1 MRSLALAYREAIKEA
16 PCKRAC
22 LAGVDIPRYIRLISL
37 GKCDEALAVIR
48 ERNPF
53 PAVCGRV
60 CPAPCEKACQAHHHH
75 VDGPVAINALKRFV
89 TERASM
95 PEQSPATKSS
105 GKRVAVVGSGPAG
118 LTAGHYLTR
127 LGHKVTVLEA
137 LPVAGGMMRVGIPE
151 YRLPREVLDREID
164 EIKSIGI
171 EIKTNTRV
179 DSLDDLLGQG
189 YDAVFLALGAHRGIR
204 LMVEGEDR
212 HGILQAVRFL
222 RDVSLGK
229 RVKLGDRVVVIGG
242 KYAAIDS
249 ARTALRLGTKE
260 VTIICPGTRAQMSAS
275 LEEVAAALDEG
286 VKMIFSAA
294 PQRINRRNGKS
305 ILTCIRMELGEPD
318 KSGQRPLIPVKGSDF
333 SMEFDSVLAAIGET
347 PDVPSQF
354 GLRMSKGNTIQV
366 NNPRILATSRQ
377 GVFAGG
383 DVVTGPVSVIAAIAA
398 GRRAAI
404 SIDKY
409 LGGSGKIEET
419 IGTSD
424 EELPSLIRGVTVGKR
439 AIIPTLSIA
448 KRLSGFGEVALGLDE
463 AAAIHEST
471 RCLWCDLPILVDPAK
486 CVGCFRC
493 ALMCSFRFEGAFN
506 PSYAKIKI
514 VPPDRSTPPGES
526 QISFSDDCDGCGIC
540 VRSCSYGALTRE
552 KRAEPDE
559 DLIKYGNGGA

>member
-1 MRSLALAYREAIKEA
+1 VALVYREAIKEA

-22 LAGVDIPRYIRLISL
+22 LARVDIPRYIRLVSL
-37 GKCDEALAVIR
+37 GKYDEALAVIR

-60 CPAPCEKACQAHHHH
+60 CLAPCEKACQAHHHH

-89 TERASM
+89 TERASL
-95 PEQSPATKSS
+95 PEKSLVTKSS

-118 LTAGHYLTR
+118 LTAGYYLTK
-127 LGHKVTVLEA
+127 LSHKVTVLEA

-151 YRLPREVLDREID
+151 YRLPREVLDKEIE
-164 EIKSIGI
+164 EIKSIGV
-171 EIKTNTRV
+171 EIKTNSRI

-189 YDAVFLALGAHRGIR
+189 YDAVFLALGAHRGIK
-204 LMVEGEDR
+204 LMTEGEDSQ
-212 HGILQAVRFL
+212 GVAQAVNFL
-222 RDVSLGK
+222 RNVSLGK
-229 RVKLGDRVVVIGG
+229 KVSLGDRVAVIGG

-260 VTIICPGTRAQMSAS
+260 VTMIYPGVRVQMPAS
-275 LEEVAAALDEG
+275 PEEVATALDEG
-286 VKMIFSAA
+286 IKMIFSAA
-294 PQRINRRNGKS
+294 PQRISRRNDKL
-305 ILTCIRMELGEPD
+305 ILTCIRMEMGKPD
-318 KSGQRPLIPVKGSDF
+318 KSGRRPLIPVKGSDF
-333 SMEFDSVLAAIGET
+333 SMEFDFVLAAIGET

-354 GLRMSKGNTIQV
+354 GLRMSNGNTIQV

-383 DVVTGPVSVIAAIAA
+383 DVVTGPASVIAAIAA

-404 SIDKY
+404 SIDNY
-409 LGGSGKIEET
+409 LGGSGNIEEMVRT
-419 IGTSD
+419 YD
-424 EELPSLIRGVTVGKR
+424 EELPPLIRGVTVGKR
-439 AIIPTLSIA
+439 AIMPTLPIA
-448 KRLSGFGEVALGLDE
+448 NRLSGFDEVALGLDE

-471 RCLWCDLPILVDPAK
+471 RCLWCDLPILVDPTK

-493 ALMCSFRFEGAFN
+493 ALMCSLRFEGAFN
-506 PSYAKIKI
+506 PGYAKIKI

-526 QISFSDDCDGCGIC
+526 EISFTDDCDNCGIC
-540 VRSCSYGALTRE
+540 VRTCSYGALTRE